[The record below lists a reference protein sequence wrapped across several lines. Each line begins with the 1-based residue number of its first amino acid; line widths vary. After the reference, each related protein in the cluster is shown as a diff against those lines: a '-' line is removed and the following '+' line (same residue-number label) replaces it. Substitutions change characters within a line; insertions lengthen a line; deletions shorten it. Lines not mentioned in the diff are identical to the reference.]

1 MKISR
6 KNIPDGMRDML
17 FGETKTVKELS
28 CITEEVFRDRG
39 YGEVVTPGLEYYD
52 VFNFENQVIPEENM
66 FKLTDTTGKL
76 AVLRPD
82 NTTPIAR
89 IVSSRLKN
97 ATFPV
102 KLYYC
107 QNVFR
112 ISRDYSGKRSEF
124 MQTGIEI
131 IGGDTM
137 RSDMESVLCALEALD
152 KIRDYFG
159 GKLSFKLEIGHV
171 GYYKALIEQMKLS
184 EEQQEKVRK
193 YVEAKNSF
201 SMGAFE
207 LENSED
213 FRTIQKIPTLFGTGE
228 VFSKARTLAGEN
240 IKALGAL
247 SYLNDIYNSL
257 CVAGYSEDI
266 TIDLAI
272 AHSIEYYT
280 GFVFRAYLEYAG
292 EPVLSGGRYDM
303 LYKNFDMDKGAT
315 GFGINLSIISDAAQK
330 RQLVKPDK
338 KAEFVLYFEMPYLKK
353 AIDYAKKSGKIHE
366 FSTYEDYDKTLEYA
380 KAKGIGKVVCVGKE
394 IKEIIL

>member
-28 CITEEVFRDRG
+28 VRTEKVFQSRG

-97 ATFPV
+97 ATFPI
-102 KLYYC
+102 KLYYN
-107 QNVFR
+107 QNVYR

-124 MQTGIEI
+124 LQTGVEI

-137 RSDMESVLCALEALD
+137 RSDMECVLCALKTLD
-152 KIRDYFG
+152 SIRDYFG

-171 GYYKALIEQMKLS
+171 GYYKALIEQMNLN
-184 EEQQEKVRK
+184 EEEAEKVRK

-201 SMGAFE
+201 SSGLFE
-207 LENSED
+207 FENSEN
-213 FRTIQKIPTLFGTGE
+213 FPVIQKIPTLFGTGE
-228 VFSKARTLAGEN
+228 VFAKARTLAGEN

-247 SYLNDIYNSL
+247 SYLNDIYNNL
-257 CVAGYSEDI
+257 CVAGYANDI
-266 TIDLAI
+266 TVDLAI

-303 LYKNFDMDKGAT
+303 LLRNFDMDKGAT
-315 GFGINLSIISDAAQK
+315 GFGINLSLISDAAEK
-330 RQLVKPDK
+330 KNLVKPDK
-338 KAEFVLYFEMPYLKK
+338 KPEFVLYFEMPYLKK
-353 AIDYAKKSGKIHE
+353 ALDFADQCEQIHE
-366 FSTYEDYDKTLEYA
+366 FSTYEDYDKTVEYA
-380 KAKGIGKVVCVGKE
+380 KARGIEKIVYVGKE
-394 IKEIIL
+394 IKEIKL